1 MEEVISNGNCSLSS
15 VQITNITAV
24 APAGSNI
31 VSKPINATSCLGYIT
46 SPDNDWG
53 KAPDPNI
60 GALYD
65 GLLNGQESKAKGG
78 NSYFI
83 PGDTFLTNP
92 NDSMVDLNGSGVA
105 TDPGWIRLGGME
117 AGNAFKYA
125 PVNGYNLEEVLDIS
139 FNLNGNWSLA
149 VDPSAIE
156 FATLA
161 LGRPSI
167 FDHLAFVM
175 KGPNTNSD
183 GVDQWGEWV
192 IHDFNFYDLIDKG
205 LSISLGDTAYTFEG
219 TWDASK
225 IFDGHD
231 MSHVSIWAHDPPAAS
246 AVPEP
251 STLAIFAMGF
261 MGLWLR
267 KISKN

>member
-139 FNLNGNWSLA
+139 FNLDGNWSLA